1 VSSTPRSDD
10 PPVRPLERPL
20 GGIRILDLSQSVA
33 GAFCARLLADLG
45 ADVVSA
51 EPAGERLH
59 PGDSDGWGAY
69 LRAGKHSITLP
80 EAAGS
85 LARLAAA
92 ADAVVVSP
100 LGPPLDPPARPDLV
114 TVAVS
119 PYGLTGPY
127 RDWQATE
134 IVEWALG
141 GYMYF
146 GGTSDREPLLL
157 PGHQAQLH
165 GGMQA
170 AVALLAGLQHA
181 RRSGAGQ
188 AIEVSDWEATL
199 SAHWRLSI
207 MWSHTGEVWKRL
219 PPDSID
225 FLPCL
230 DGEVFIMRTGRYDAA
245 FFAMIG
251 QPELA
256 GDPRWATPQAAY
268 ANSGALWAELR
279 TWTARNTVA
288 DVVTRAQAHRVA
300 ASAVNTLPQLLG
312 SEQLQGRQMVVDL
325 KDSDG
330 NLLRLPAAPYKLT
343 AAKLGPYAAPPAR
356 GADTAAAVSG
366 TLWPAAARPPAV
378 TAAAEPAAARPAAKQ
393 AAMALDG
400 LRVLELGANWA
411 GPMLTRSLADLGAEV
426 VKVEGARRP
435 ATRVS
440 HYPGNEP
447 GKRSYNRSGYFNK
460 MNRNKLGLSLDITT
474 EAGREVFLELAQW
487 ADVFVENQSPQVLRK
502 LRITY
507 DDMRAVNPR
516 LIMVCITGFGLTGPA
531 ALHAAY
537 GTNIEASGG
546 LASLLGYEPGERLRT
561 GSLYADPLAGSL
573 GAIAVLAALRQREV
587 TGQGQLIDLALQE
600 TMLAFFGSAVTD
612 VLAGRP
618 SPGPRGNRDA
628 AWAPQGC
635 YPCFGDDMWLVLSVR
650 TDAEWAALCSVTGR
664 PDLAARADLRGAAGR
679 RRAHDEI
686 DTAIS
691 GWSTGQD
698 HREAAE
704 QLQAA
709 GVPAAPVLK
718 NWELLADPH
727 LHERGFYRPIPHPDT
742 GAMTYPGFP
751 WQFAGTPARVRRPAP
766 RFAEHNDVVLR
777 QILGLA
783 PDRVDALA
791 RDGIIDTV
799 PYQPDNRR

>member
-1 VSSTPRSDD
+1 VSTAPPGDD
-10 PPVRPLERPL
+10 SLVQPLDRPL

-33 GAFCARLLADLG
+33 GSFCTRLLADLG

-51 EPAGERLH
+51 EPADTRFH
-59 PGDSDGWGAY
+59 ASDTDGWGAY

-80 EAAGS
+80 DAARS
-85 LARLAAA
+85 LARLAGA
-92 ADAVVVSP
+92 ADAVIVGP
-100 LGPPLDPPARPDLV
+100 LGPPVDGPARPDLV
-114 TVAVS
+114 TVTVS
-119 PYGLTGPY
+119 PYGLTGPC

-146 GGTSDREPLLL
+146 GGTTDREPLLL

-170 AVALLAGLQHA
+170 AVALLAGLQHV
-181 RRSGAGQ
+181 RRCGAGQ

-199 SAHWRLSI
+199 SAHWKLSI

-219 PPDSID
+219 PPDGID

-245 FFAMIG
+245 FFAMIE
-251 QPELA
+251 QPELT
-256 GDPRWATPQAAY
+256 GDPRWSTPQAAY
-268 ANSGALWAELR
+268 ANGGVLWAELR
-279 TWTARNTVA
+279 TWTSRNTVA

-300 ASAVNTLPQLLG
+300 ASAVNTLPELLA
-312 SEQLQGRQMVVDL
+312 SEQLRERQMVVDL
-325 KDSDG
+325 KDADG
-330 NLLRLPAAPYKLT
+330 QLLRLPAAPYKLS
-343 AAKLGPYAAPPAR
+343 AAKLGPYTAPPAS
-356 GADTAAAVSG
+356 GADTAAALSG
-366 TLWPAAARPPAV
+366 SLWPGAAPASAPV
-378 TAAAEPAAARPAAKQ
+378 TVTEPAADPRPSQETAAS
-393 AAMALDG
+393 ALDG

-411 GPMLTRSLADLGAEV
+411 GPMITRSLADLGAEV

-447 GKRSYNRSGYFNK
+447 GRYPYNRSGYFNK

-474 EAGREVFLELAQW
+474 EAGRDVFLELAQW
-487 ADVFVENQSPQVLRK
+487 ADVFVENQSPQVLRR

-546 LASLLGYEPGERLRT
+546 LASLFGYESGGMLRT

-573 GAIAVLAALRQREV
+573 GTVAVLAALRQREI

-600 TMLAFFGSAVTD
+600 TMLAFFGSAVAD

-618 SPGPRGNRDA
+618 SPGPRGNRDP

-635 YPCFGDDMWLVLSVR
+635 YPGFGDDMWLVLSVR
-650 TDAEWAALCSVTGR
+650 TDAEWAALCSVIGR
-664 PDLAARADLRGAAGR
+664 PDLTARRDLLNAGGR
-679 RRAHDEI
+679 REAHDEI

-691 GWSTGQD
+691 DWSQGQD

-704 QLQAA
+704 QLQSA

-718 NWELLADPH
+718 NWELLADLH

-751 WQFAGTPARVRRPAP
+751 WRFEATPARVRRPAP
-766 RFAEHNDVVLR
+766 RFAQHNDVVLR
-777 QILGLA
+777 QILGMT
-783 PDRVDALA
+783 PDRIDALA

-799 PYQPDNRR
+799 PR